1 MCVCWRGIQKKLVD
15 PSNVDTFII
24 YVLIPIHKSSLVLR
38 I

>member
-1 MCVCWRGIQKKLVD
+1 MCVGGGYKILVD